1 MIFNDTLRVWETI
14 RSLQWYCMIV
24 LRAVQCWDVLPLRS
38 ATWGCK
44 CFCLDLEISWVM
56 PPCPHISVLP
66 FLKFTKS
73 LFARHCAAQGPG
85 PERWTYLS
93 WKETKCLCR
102 SDCHAVSCCADCQR
116 FVGTMVVKVAIDE
129 SSGSWLAD
137 CLFSFCHPI
146 GGDVWLKLTAKHRTS
161 RLTWQGP
168 QIKCRANVDIN
179 DWFSNTYNIYRYT
192 QSITV

>member
-1 MIFNDTLRVWETI
+1 MSRPHIVGQRWSKPLRMAPIACALGPFGPELRSVRIGSSRVTVFLRWRLSEKGRAHRSSTTIHLMIFNDTLRVWETI

-73 LFARHCAAQGPG
+73 LVARHCAAQGPG
-85 PERWTYLS
+85 SRKMDLPELKGNEVPLS
-93 WKETKCLCR
+93 KRLSCRIMLC
-102 SDCHAVSCCADCQR
+102 
-116 FVGTMVVKVAIDE
+116 
-129 SSGSWLAD
+129 WLSKICGD
-137 CLFSFCHPI
+137 N
-146 GGDVWLKLTAKHRTS
+146 GGKGGNWRVQW
-161 RLTWQGP
+161 
-168 QIKCRANVDIN
+168 
-179 DWFSNTYNIYRYT
+179 
-192 QSITV
+192 

>member
-1 MIFNDTLRVWETI
+1 MRFSAETCCPWGQQHGDANVSAWILRYLESCRHAPT
-14 RSLQWYCMIV
+14 SLSCHFWNSRNHS
-24 LRAVQCWDVLPLRS
+24 LR
-38 ATWGCK
+38 G
-44 CFCLDLEISWVM
+44 I
-56 PPCPHISVLP
+56 
-66 FLKFTKS
+66 
-73 LFARHCAAQGPG
+73 ARPKAQG